1 MCKMYRRMLLCEVV
15 AFVLLVITSCSS
27 TMISSEEC
35 LGGLSLVEEECRI
48 IDYTI
53 DGDTI
58 RFRYMLRFENR
69 SRYDCKVGE
78 FDAEFQEDD
87 MTGWLKPREVNFVGY
102 ETKDKYQTIR
112 AGDTTD
118 LIVTY
123 EGTYLGGEVNMNL
136 RPSKFFSFYYW
147 EVDWME

>member
-1 MCKMYRRMLLCEVV
+1 MKKRVW
-15 AFVLLVITSCSS
+15 ASIGIAVLLMLMTSCASLGDQFSQTS
-27 TMISSEEC
+27 TLLLI
-35 LGGLSLVEEECRI
+35 EEECRI

-58 RFRYMLRFENR
+58 RFRYMLQFENR
-69 SRYDCKVGE
+69 SRYDCKIGE

-87 MTGWLKPREVNFVGY
+87 MTGWLTPREVSFVGY

-112 AGDTTD
+112 AGETTD

-147 EVDWME
+147 EVDWIE